1 VSGIQPYFYALFTVY
16 ALTGAACAL
25 AAARHRASPA
35 DLVLLALLWPLYGP
49 FLLAAGQAP
58 HGIDGLGAAR
68 ERDLERA
75 LRQVAGT
82 PLARLLPDRSAV
94 RALGQA
100 LRAAALR
107 VREIDQLLARPEMS
121 SEATRAQLQALEE
134 ASGSA
139 EARAALSLRAQS
151 IRQLEGMRE
160 RFGRRLAEV
169 DALLA
174 QLLTQ
179 VEVLRLGG
187 ASEAPGEELVGE
199 LLGRVE
205 ALGEM
210 LEDGQRATAPAVP

>member
-1 VSGIQPYFYALFTVY
+1 VVEVQAYFYALVTVY
-16 ALTGAACAL
+16 ALTGAACAV
-25 AAARHRASPA
+25 AAARSRPA
-35 DLVLLALLWPLYGP
+35 LSDLVLLALFWPLYGP
-49 FLLAAGQAP
+49 FLLASGAAVSTVE
-58 HGIDGLGAAR
+58 GLGSAR

-75 LRQVAGT
+75 LRRVAGT
-82 PLARLLPDRSAV
+82 PLARLLPDRTAV
-94 RALGQA
+94 RALGRA
-100 LRAAALR
+100 LRAAA
-107 VREIDQLLARPEMS
+107 VRKQEIDRLLARPEMS
-121 SEATRAQLQALEE
+121 GEATLAQLQALEQ

-160 RFGRRLAEV
+160 RFARRLEEV

-187 ASEAPGEELVGE
+187 ASEAPGEELVSE

-210 LEDGQRATAPAVP
+210 LEDGQRAAAGAAP

>member
-25 AAARHRASPA
+25 AAARHRASAA

-82 PLARLLPDRSAV
+82 PLARLLPDRAAV

-121 SEATRAQLQALEE
+121 AEATRAQLQALEE

-210 LEDGQRATAPAVP
+210 LEDGQRAAAPAVP

>member
-1 VSGIQPYFYALFTVY
+1 MSTVQPYFQALVTIY
-16 ALTGAACAL
+16 GLTGIACAL
-25 AAARHRASPA
+25 AAARVRASVG
-35 DLVLLALLWPLYGP
+35 DLALLLLLWPLYGP
-49 FLLAAGQAP
+49 FLLAAG
-58 HGIDGLGAAR
+58 AAGTGGPGSR
-68 ERDLERA
+68 ERELERA
-75 LRQVAGT
+75 LRQVTGT
-82 PLARLLPDRSAV
+82 PLARLLPDRRAV
-94 RALGQA
+94 RALGRA
-100 LRAAALR
+100 LQAAATR
-107 VREIDQLLARPEMS
+107 VQEIDRLLARPEMS
-121 SEATRAQLQALEE
+121 AEGTRAELEALEQ

-151 IRQLEGMRE
+151 IRQLEEMRE
-160 RFGRRLAEV
+160 RFARRLAEV

-210 LEDGQRATAPAVP
+210 LEDGRRAAAPVPP

>member
-1 VSGIQPYFYALFTVY
+1 VVEVQPYFYALLTVY
-16 ALTGAACAL
+16 GLTGLACAG
-25 AAARHRASPA
+25 AAARARASLA
-35 DLVLLALLWPLYGP
+35 DLLLLVVFWPLYGP
-49 FLLAAGQAP
+49 FRLASGAGSPA
-58 HGIDGLGAAR
+58 DGLGRAR
-68 ERDLERA
+68 ERDLEQA
-75 LRQVAGT
+75 LRRVAGT
-82 PLARLLPDRSAV
+82 PLAHLLPDRTAIRS
-94 RALGQA
+94 LGRA

-107 VREIDQLLARPEMS
+107 VQEIDLLLARPEMS
-121 SEATRAQLQALEE
+121 GQATQAQLQALEQ

-160 RFGRRLAEV
+160 RFARRLAEV

-210 LEDGQRATAPAVP
+210 LEDGQRAAAGTAP

>member
-1 VSGIQPYFYALFTVY
+1 MSDIQPYFYSLLTIY
-16 ALTGAACAL
+16 GLTGAACAL
-25 AAARHRASPA
+25 AAARARAGLA
-35 DLVLLALLWPLYGP
+35 DLVLLVLLWPLYGP
-49 FLLAAGQAP
+49 FLLAAGSSPA
-58 HGIDGLGAAR
+58 GGLGSER

-82 PLARLLPDRSAV
+82 PLYRLLPDRAAV
-94 RALGQA
+94 RALGRA

-107 VREIDQLLARPEMS
+107 VQEIDRLLARPDMS
-121 SEATRAQLQALEE
+121 AEATQTQLQA
-134 ASGSA
+134 SGSV
-139 EARAALSLRAQS
+139 EARATLTLRAQS

-160 RFGRRLAEV
+160 RFARRLAEV

-179 VEVLRLGG
+179 VQVLRLGG

-210 LEDGQRATAPAVP
+210 LEDGCKAAAAP